1 MSKKKCALSKSLTL
15 VPLVATSLVER
26 SLALVV
32 GLTLLGLGSS
42 LVLAKTDV
50 TKLPTG
56 FNNYL
61 NTVANIQSYGRDKD
75 YVVLQGRLTSYL
87 YKDCYEFTD
96 LAGNSIEVELDD
108 DVDWSGVHKD
118 QMIEILGKIER
129 NIFRIKIEAE
139 YYSIMELPEA
149 EEEDAA
155 ALASYAVSAAPASPT
170 PATAAA
176 PANATPAAAATTTTV
191 DTNAMAISAV
201 ATTTAATAA
210 TATTTAA
217 TAATTAATAA
227 TTSPTLA
234 YTSSV
239 TPVATTAAVTTATN
253 ATTATLTTTAVP
265 VSSNDD
271 SHNSISDARATMAPA
286 AATTSAATTVPAI
299 ATTPATTSTL
309 SQAESTLAPAANSL
323 SPEGN
328 AFSSRTSEAEVLAS
342 GSAIMAVLAAER
354 EAKPELAP
362 VNSAALSSTS
372 TITPT
377 ATLTNPKVVH
387 NCIHSHSNSATMP
400 TQLES
405 KNAVIQGPVVVNT
418 VPVATQ
424 VISAER

>member
-201 ATTTAATAA
+201 ATTAATTAA
-210 TATTTAA
+210 TAT
-217 TAATTAATAA
+217 TTAATAA